1 MKTKVPSLDR
11 AKALPGVQEEVARL
25 EAYLRAEK
33 RSARTS
39 VVYAKFLR
47 GFLEWFGKKPE
58 LLTDEHMLRWKEYL
72 SVKKHYCENTMST
85 MIAAVNQYTKRVLK
99 RPDLEMR
106 PPRRVI
112 RTKIPLTEEEVSRI
126 LEEAGKRRLGKD
138 GSPNNADA
146 SLRDHAAI
154 CLMYFGGLRVS
165 ETTSLRISDLDLEK
179 KKLRVHGGKGNDY
192 SMVNLTDEAV
202 ASIRAYLDHG
212 RPTPRKPEYADYL
225 ILSIRGSLMKGTHL
239 WPRVKKA
246 AFGAGIEKNVSPHI
260 FRHSMITHMA
270 EKGISA
276 SLIQAQSRHKSLDM
290 VQRYTHLSEPVVR
303 EAYDHAFSKQAPQ
316 ATVVESAQE
325 QSISPKIPRST
336 DKDEDRKTKLLD
348 LYLDGK
354 IADDRLEKLLS
365 IVDRTS
371 VNKPV
376 IAGYV

>member
-1 MKTKVPSLDR
+1 
-11 AKALPGVQEEVARL
+11 
-25 EAYLRAEK
+25 
-33 RSARTS
+33 
-39 VVYAKFLR
+39 
-47 GFLEWFGKKPE
+47 
-58 LLTDEHMLRWKEYL
+58 
-72 SVKKHYCENTMST
+72 
-85 MIAAVNQYTKRVLK
+85 
-99 RPDLEMR
+99 
-106 PPRRVI
+106 VI
-112 RTKIPLTEEEVSRI
+112 RTKIPLTEDEVSKI
-126 LEEAGKRRLGKD
+126 LEEAGKRKFGKD

-154 CLMYFGGLRVS
+154 CLMYYGGLRVS
-165 ETTSLRISDLDLEK
+165 ETTNLRISDLDLDK

-202 ASIRAYLDHG
+202 ASIRDYLDRG

-225 ILSIRGSLMKGTHL
+225 ILSIRGSPMKGTHL

-303 EAYDHAFSKQAPQ
+303 EAYDHAFSKTASHP
-316 ATVVESAQE
+316 AVVQNAQE
-325 QSISPKIPRST
+325 QSVSPKTSSSR
-336 DKDEDRKTKLLD
+336 DKDEDRKGKLMD
-348 LYLDGK
+348 LYLAGK
-354 IADDRLEKLLS
+354 IADDRFDKLLS
-365 IVDRTS
+365 MMDRTI